1 MKRYYNLFR
10 KALPIASLA
19 LVLALTGCSG
29 SSEDPQSRIAD
40 ITDRLCKTMSI
51 IGYDYSTSAIQT
63 LDKSLMRQLLA
74 DIKELE
80 ILAPSVLDRRLT
92 ELCK

>member
-1 MKRYYNLFR
+1 MGLSSR

-40 ITDRLCKTMSI
+40 ITDRLCKTMSV
-51 IGYDYSTSAIQT
+51 IGWDYSESAIQT

-74 DIKELE
+74 DIEELRV
-80 ILAPSVLDRRLT
+80 LAPSVLTRTST
-92 ELCK
+92 EVCQ

>member
-51 IGYDYSTSAIQT
+51 IGWDYSESAIQT

-74 DIKELE
+74 DIEELRV
-80 ILAPSVLDRRLT
+80 LAPSVLTRTST
-92 ELCK
+92 EVCQ

>member
-29 SSEDPQSRIAD
+29 SSEDPQSKIAD

-80 ILAPSVLDRRLT
+80 ILAPSVLKRTWT
-92 ELCK
+92 EVCQ

>member
-1 MKRYYNLFR
+1 MGLSSR

-19 LVLALTGCSG
+19 LALVLTGCSG
-29 SSEDPQSRIAD
+29 SNEDPQSKIAD

-80 ILAPSVLDRRLT
+80 ILAPSVLKRTWT
-92 ELCK
+92 EVCQ